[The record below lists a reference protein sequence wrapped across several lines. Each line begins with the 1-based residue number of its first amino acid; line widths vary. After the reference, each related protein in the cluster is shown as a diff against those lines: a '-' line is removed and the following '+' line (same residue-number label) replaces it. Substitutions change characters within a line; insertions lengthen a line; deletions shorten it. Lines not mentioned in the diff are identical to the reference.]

1 VYGGGGILLT
11 QGANLTIGGSIVAE
25 NTSTYPS
32 NDCGN
37 YGTITDQGYNLD
49 SDHSCFTAATSLH
62 ANPQLS
68 ALANNGGPTQTMAL
82 QQGSPAIDAVPLAA
96 SCPVTDQRGVIR
108 PDNGET
114 TCDIGAYE
122 FVDDTDLS
130 LTNLPAN
137 ITVNA
142 SSPNGATVTYTLP
155 TATDESGD
163 SSTAL
168 VSCTPASGSTFA
180 IGTTTVTCTATDSD
194 DANSP
199 VSQSFTVTV
208 NDTDLGLKNLPSNIT
223 TDATSP
229 QGATVTYTPPT
240 VVDEESPLP
249 TVSCTPASGSTFAI
263 GTTTVTCTVSDSDD
277 TPSSV
282 SQSFTVTVKGAAAQ
296 VSDLIN
302 LVNSFHLSSSL
313 QTALDNKL
321 QDVLSAINAGQTA
334 TACSELTDFIGHVQ
348 SQSGKGLTTSQA
360 NQLIAAAKQIQA
372 VLGC

>member
-1 VYGGGGILLT
+1 
-11 QGANLTIGGSIVAE
+11 
-25 NTSTYPS
+25 
-32 NDCGN
+32 
-37 YGTITDQGYNLD
+37 
-49 SDHSCFTAATSLH
+49 
-62 ANPQLS
+62 
-68 ALANNGGPTQTMAL
+68 
-82 QQGSPAIDAVPLAA
+82 
-96 SCPVTDQRGVIR
+96 
-108 PDNGET
+108 
-114 TCDIGAYE
+114 
-122 FVDDTDLS
+122 
-130 LTNLPAN
+130 
-137 ITVNA
+137 
-142 SSPNGATVTYTLP
+142 
-155 TATDESGD
+155 
-163 SSTAL
+163 L

-223 TDATSP
+223 TDATSL